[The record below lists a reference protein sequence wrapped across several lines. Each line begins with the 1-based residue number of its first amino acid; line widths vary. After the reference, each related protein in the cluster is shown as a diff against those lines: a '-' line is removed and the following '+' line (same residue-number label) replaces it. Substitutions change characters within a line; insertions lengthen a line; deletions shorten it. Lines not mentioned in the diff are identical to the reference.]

1 MKIVL
6 FGATGNIGQRI
17 TAEALQRGHEVVGVV
32 RDPSR
37 SASPDP
43 RIKLVKGDATDAD
56 SIAKVARGAD
66 VVVSAISPRPNTRG
80 LPAPRLA
87 DAARALIEGTRQAGV
102 KRLLVVGGAS
112 TLEVA
117 PGLRLLD
124 APGFPEAYKAEA
136 TEGAESLD
144 VYRSEGNGL
153 DWTFISP
160 AAEIFPGARTGEYR
174 TTGEQLLTD
183 ENGKSQITMEDYAV
197 ALLDEVENPRHRG
210 ARFGVAY

>member
-32 RDPSR
+32 REPSQ
-37 SASPDP
+37 STSPDP
-43 RIKLVKGDATDAD
+43 RVRLVKGDATDAD
-56 SIAKVARGAD
+56 SVARVAKGAE
-66 VVVSAISPRPNTRG
+66 VVVSAISPRPNARG
-80 LPAPRLA
+80 MTAPRLA
-87 DAARALIEGTRQAGV
+87 DAARALIDGTKRAGV

-124 APGFPEAYKAEA
+124 APGFPEIYKAEA
-136 TEGAESLD
+136 IEGAESLD
-144 VYRSEGNGL
+144 VYRSEGKGL
-153 DWTFISP
+153 GWTFISP

-174 TTGEQLLTD
+174 TTGEQLLTGA
-183 ENGKSQITMEDYAV
+183 NGKSQITMEDYAV
-197 ALLDEVENPRHRG
+197 ALVDEIENPQHAG
-210 ARFGVAY
+210 SRFGVAY

>member
-32 RDPSR
+32 RDPSQ
-37 SASPDP
+37 SKSPD
-43 RIKLVKGDATDAD
+43 RRVKLVKGDATSAD
-56 SIAKVARGAD
+56 SVARVAKGAD
-66 VVVSAISPRPNTRG
+66 VVVSAISPRPNSRG
-80 LPAPRLA
+80 LAAPRLA
-87 DAARALIEGTRQAGV
+87 DAAHALIEGAKKAGV

-117 PGLRLLD
+117 PGVRLLD
-124 APGFPEAYKAEA
+124 TPGFPEIYKAEA
-136 TEGAESLD
+136 TDGAESLD
-144 VYRSEGNGL
+144 VYRSEGEGL

-160 AAEIFPGARTGEYR
+160 AAEIFPGERTGEYR
-174 TTGEQLLTD
+174 ITGEQLLTD
-183 ENGKSQITMEDYAV
+183 VSGKSRITMEDYAV
-197 ALLDEVENPRHRG
+197 ALVDELENPRHVG

>member
-1 MKIVL
+1 MKIIL

-17 TAEALQRGHEVVGVV
+17 TAEALQRGHEVIGVV
-32 RDPSR
+32 REPSQ
-37 SASPDP
+37 STSPDP
-43 RIKLVKGDATDAD
+43 RVTLVKGDATNPD
-56 SIAKVARGAD
+56 SVAKVVKNSD

-80 LPAPRLA
+80 MPAPKLA
-87 DAARALIEGTRQAGV
+87 DAAHALIKGTKKAGV

-117 PGLRLLD
+117 PGVRLLD
-124 APGFPEAYKAEA
+124 APGFPEIYKAEA
-136 TEGAESLD
+136 REGADSLD
-144 VYRSEGNGL
+144 VYRSEGGGL

-160 AAEIFPGARTGEYR
+160 AAEIFPGQRTGEYR
-174 TTGEQLLTD
+174 TTDEQLLTD

-197 ALLDEVENPRHRG
+197 AVVDEIEHSRHAG